1 MAWWLWI
8 LLGLALLFLEAV
20 SPGGL
25 FFLFF
30 GLSGLVVGILVLAG
44 LGGAVWVQWGLFS
57 VIAVIALVLLRG
69 PLKARLDVKGSQR
82 PVDSLVGEGAV
93 VLEEIPASG
102 VGKAEVR
109 GSSWNARSA
118 GGAVLAK
125 GQRCRIERID
135 GLTVWVRPE

>member
-1 MAWWLWI
+1 MVWWLWI
-8 LLGLALLFLEAV
+8 LLGLALLVLEAA

-25 FFLFF
+25 FSLFF
-30 GLSGLVVGILVLAG
+30 GLSAIVVGTLVAVG
-44 LGGAVWVQWGLFS
+44 LGGAVWVQWVLFP
-57 VIAVIALVLLRG
+57 VIAVIALALLRR
-69 PLKARLDVKGSQR
+69 PLKARLNVKGSR
-82 PVDSLVGEGAV
+82 RAVDSLVDEGAV

-125 GQRCRIERID
+125 GQRCRIERVD